1 VGHPPSIKTKRG
13 FVNPTVEFR
22 FNVILFAVASVVTV
36 YQETAELKFGQA
48 PEVNPDE
55 NADILHPVIQLG
67 TGVTPGA
74 GVTGVGR
81 FVGVEQ
87 FSLVAQPG
95 GGGETPTVV
104 QNGLS

>member
-1 VGHPPSIKTKRG
+1 MD
-13 FVNPTVEFR
+13 N
-22 FNVILFAVASVVTV
+22 LFAVASVVTV
-36 YQETAELKFGQA
+36 YHDTGELKFAQA
-48 PEVNPDE
+48 PEVNPVG
-55 NADILHPVIQLG
+55 NAEILQPSIQIG

-104 QNGLS
+104 QNGPS